1 MVSALSPLLIIPIP
15 SLIEWGGPYMRLCML
30 CKNAPCMS
38 STWPFSAGP
47 RDFQMLMQAA
57 VASLDG
63 ICTVT
68 PPYNTYS

>member
-1 MVSALSPLLIIPIP
+1 MYSHPNPRYGAQMALTFKKQHLV
-15 SLIEWGGPYMRLCML
+15 
-30 CKNAPCMS
+30 K
-38 STWPFSAGP
+38 SAGP

-68 PPYNTYS
+68 PPYNTYCKLD

>member
-1 MVSALSPLLIIPIP
+1 MHEQHLV
-15 SLIEWGGPYMRLCML
+15 
-30 CKNAPCMS
+30 K
-38 STWPFSAGP
+38 SAGP

-68 PPYNTYS
+68 PPYNTYCKLD

>member
-1 MVSALSPLLIIPIP
+1 MGGTLYEALQAVQKCPMHEQQLV
-15 SLIEWGGPYMRLCML
+15 
-30 CKNAPCMS
+30 K
-38 STWPFSAGP
+38 SAGP

-68 PPYNTYS
+68 HPYNTYCKLD

>member
-1 MVSALSPLLIIPIP
+1 M
-15 SLIEWGGPYMRLCML
+15 MRYGAG
-30 CKNAPCMS
+30 CKNALNCHEQHLVK
-38 STWPFSAGP
+38 SAGP

-68 PPYNTYS
+68 PP

>member
-1 MVSALSPLLIIPIP
+1 MGGTLYEALQAVQKCPMHEQHLV
-15 SLIEWGGPYMRLCML
+15 
-30 CKNAPCMS
+30 K
-38 STWPFSAGP
+38 SAGP

-68 PPYNTYS
+68 PRYNTYCKLD